1 MASGTF
7 TNPGV
12 FADTVFTST
21 DLNRRGGEVLNQAL
35 KHPVTISRNAEQFAL
50 MPREQAA
57 RLYRSLEGLK
67 AVTSLLEEV
76 QAAIGGQVPTQHF
89 RWLSAFEKDDL
100 QRLSSEVLHQ
110 SRQILDGAEDWDQ
123 MDGLIHAWRESAMV
137 AESGALDDAL
147 FSQAQDEEPLPS
159 PGSDIRG
166 DE

>member
-57 RLYRSLEGLK
+57 RLYRSLEGLR
-67 AVTSLLEEV
+67 AVTALLEEV
-76 QAAIGGQVPTQHF
+76 QAAIGGHAPKPHF
-89 RWLSAFEKDDL
+89 EWLSAFDKDDL
-100 QRLSSEVLHQ
+100 QRLSTEVLHE
-110 SRQILDGAEDWDQ
+110 SRQILDGTEDWGQ
-123 MDGLIHAWRESAMV
+123 MDGLLHAWRESAMI
-137 AESGALDDAL
+137 AESGTLDDAL
-147 FSQAQDEEPLPS
+147 FRQAQDEEPLPS
-159 PGSDIRG
+159 PGPEVRG

>member
-1 MASGTF
+1 MPSGTF

-50 MPREQAA
+50 MPRDQAA

-67 AVTSLLEEV
+67 AVTALLEEV
-76 QAAIGGQVPTQHF
+76 QAAIGGHAPKHHF
-89 RWLSAFEKDDL
+89 EWLSAFDKDDL
-100 QRLSSEVLHQ
+100 QRLSSEVLQ
-110 SRQILDGAEDWDQ
+110 ESRQILDGAEDWEQ
-123 MDGLIHAWRESAMV
+123 MDGLLHAWRESAMV
-137 AESGALDDAL
+137 AESRTLENAL
-147 FSQAQDEEPLPS
+147 FGQEPDEEPLPS
-159 PGSDIRG
+159 PGSDVRG